1 MMADMLFGS
10 GGAGA
15 EAAAQA
21 PGHRSNMAAPWAAH
35 LPRLASSKQLAD
47 PVAFKSCAC
56 RRVISDVP
64 GGGEAAPPAAAAQP
78 MTSTDA
84 QMSSWHGHSFGTV
97 ADVM

>member
-1 MMADMLFGS
+1 MASAYMFGS

-15 EAAAQA
+15 EAAAQV
-21 PGHRSNMAAPWAAH
+21 PGHRSNMACLLAH
-35 LPRLASSKQLAD
+35 MPRLASSKQLAD